1 MRDDFLIWVTR
12 PYFRVM
18 FVRKKKNKSGTV
30 SVQVIE
36 KRDGKSVLIKT
47 IGSSTEDDQIN
58 KLIIEAKEYIAQF
71 GGQQILQFEDEQLVV
86 DSHFKALQSFRL

>member
-1 MRDDFLIWVTR
+1 
-12 PYFRVM
+12 M